1 MTMSDVK
8 NSSGSCLCGTVKF
21 AAQSGNSVGVC
32 HCSMCRKWNGGP
44 QMAVYC
50 GDSVSF
56 ENEQSISVYKSS
68 EWAERGFCKNCGSH
82 LFYRLQGNQHMIL
95 AGAFNN
101 SEGFIVENQYFI
113 DDKPSFYR
121 FENETVN
128 LTGAETAEKMGL
140 I

>member
-1 MTMSDVK
+1 
-8 NSSGSCLCGTVKF
+8 
-21 AAQSGNSVGVC
+21 
-32 HCSMCRKWNGGP
+32 
-44 QMAVYC
+44 MAVYC

-82 LFYRLQGNQHMIL
+82 LFYRLQGDQHMIL
-95 AGAFNN
+95 AGSCHNI
-101 SEGFIVENQYFI
+101 EYVFIDNQYFI

-121 FENETVN
+121 FANETVS
-128 LTGAETAEKMGL
+128 LTGAETAETMGL